1 MEKRLMTVVA
11 GLALSTSMAFAQS
24 QISGHVTSSEDG
36 SPVIGASIKV
46 TGTNTGTV
54 TDIDGNF
61 SLNAP
66 AGAKLEITYIGMQS
80 KSVKAGRNLNIVM
93 DSDNHSLDEVMVVAF
108 GTAKKSA
115 FTGSAAVVGSEE
127 LSKKVTTNVADALV
141 GSVPGL
147 QLRGGTGQPGD
158 TQGKINIRGIA
169 SMYAS
174 TDPLI
179 IVDGAPYSASL
190 SNIPTEDIE
199 SVSILKDAAS
209 AALYGARGAA
219 GVIIVTTKKGSN
231 KEAKINVDMKWGSNS
246 RAIPDYDVIKDPG
259 QYYEA
264 YYAQLYNRNFYGRG
278 QSAEQAN
285 LNANKTMLSDLRY
298 NVFTYPDNEQL
309 IGLDGKIN
317 PHATLGRVVTGTDG
331 KKYLMTPDD
340 WANTLYNKSLRQEY
354 NVSANGGTDR
364 STYYTSVGYLKD
376 DGIIQQSGY
385 ERLTARLKAD
395 YQAKKWLKLGTN
407 VGFVTSNQTQSSG
420 LSSTS
425 TLANNPFVFTS
436 TLAPIYP
443 LFIRDENGNI
453 MKDDLGNDL
462 YDFGSSSKFGI
473 VRPVLDNNNP
483 MAELALNRVT
493 ANGHQLNASMSADIQ
508 ITSFLKANLTSTLIW
523 GQTNGHTYS
532 NAYYGPKASV
542 NGELQKESTES
553 WRQNHTQT
561 LTYYQ
566 DFGKHSVTVLLGH
579 EYYKTN
585 TRYLSATG
593 QGGFT
598 PSIQELAA
606 FAKKLDSNS
615 YRTAY
620 NVEGYFGNAQYSY
633 DDKYFGSFSYRRDA
647 SSRFAKDHRWG
658 NFWSIGGAWLI
669 SKESWFKAPWV
680 DELKIK
686 ASIGQQGN
694 DNIGNWAYIDL
705 YTLSKTSDT
714 SMAASF
720 ARMGNKNITWE
731 TTTNLNIGTE
741 FSFFNRRLSG
751 TIDFYSKKTTDL
763 LFWLSIPESAG
774 SRGYYGN
781 VGDIRNNGIEV
792 TLTGS
797 IIRTKDLDWSVTANI
812 AHNSTK
818 ILKLPE
824 SKIADNGG
832 FNETSKLETTQYWY
846 RVGGPLY
853 NGYMPKYAGV
863 NEKGEATYW
872 VDEDAGGGKHG
883 TKYSYTTT
891 NPNSASKY
899 ETGSLLPK
907 AFGGFSTTVVYK
919 GFDFTASF
927 DYQIGGKVY
936 DSRYASLMSPCDN
949 SSAAGS
955 AIHKDYLKSWSPN
968 NTSSNIPRWQ
978 YGDNYTTAQSDRF
991 LTNASYFNFQSFTV
1005 GYSIPTQHIPFF
1017 SKIRVYCSGENL
1029 GFISARKGLDPRYS
1043 YDGGTTLNAYSPV
1056 RNISGGIQLTF

>member
-1 MEKRLMTVVA
+1 MEKRLMTVAAAIVV
-11 GLALSTSMAFAQS
+11 STSMAFAQS
-24 QISGHVTSSEDG
+24 QISGKVTSSEDG

-46 TGTNTGTV
+46 AGTNTGTV

>member
-1 MEKRLMTVVA
+1 MTLVA
-11 GLALSTSMAFAQS
+11 GLTLSTSMAFAQS
-24 QISGHVTSSEDG
+24 QISGKVTASEDG

-46 TGTNTGTV
+46 AGTNTGTV

-66 AGAKLEITYIGMQS
+66 AGSKLEISYIGMVS
-80 KSVKAGRNLNIVM
+80 KTVKAGRNLNIVM

>member
-1 MEKRLMTVVA
+1 MTVAAAIAV
-11 GLALSTSMAFAQS
+11 STSMAFAQS
-24 QISGHVTSSEDG
+24 QISGKVTSSEDG

-46 TGTNTGTV
+46 AGTNTGTV

-66 AGAKLEITYIGMQS
+66 AGSKLEISYIGMVS
-80 KSVKAGRNLNIVM
+80 KTVKAGRNLNIVM

-309 IGLDGKIN
+309 IGIDGKIN

-553 WRQNHTQT
+553 WCQNHTQT

>member
-1 MEKRLMTVVA
+1 MTVAAAIAV
-11 GLALSTSMAFAQS
+11 STSMAFAQS
-24 QISGHVTSSEDG
+24 QISGKVTSSEDG

-46 TGTNTGTV
+46 AGTNTGTV

-66 AGAKLEITYIGMQS
+66 AGSKLEISYIGMVS
-80 KSVKAGRNLNIVM
+80 KTVKAGRNLNIVM

-523 GQTNGHTYS
+523 GQANGHTYS

>member
-1 MEKRLMTVVA
+1 MTVAAAIAV
-11 GLALSTSMAFAQS
+11 STSMAFAQS
-24 QISGHVTSSEDG
+24 QISGKVTSSEDG

-46 TGTNTGTV
+46 AGTNTGTV

-66 AGAKLEITYIGMQS
+66 AGSKLEISYIGMVS
-80 KSVKAGRNLNIVM
+80 KTVKAGRNLNIVM

-872 VDEDAGGGKHG
+872 VDEDAGCGKHG

-968 NTSSNIPRWQ
+968 NTSSSIPRWQ

>member
-1 MEKRLMTVVA
+1 MTVAAAIAV
-11 GLALSTSMAFAQS
+11 STSMAFAQS
-24 QISGHVTSSEDG
+24 QISGKVTSSEDG

-46 TGTNTGTV
+46 AGTNTGTV

-66 AGAKLEITYIGMQS
+66 AGSKLEISYIGMVS
-80 KSVKAGRNLNIVM
+80 KTVKAGRNLNIVM

-751 TIDFYSKKTTDL
+751 TIDLYSKKTTDL

-872 VDEDAGGGKHG
+872 VDEDAGGGNHG

-978 YGDNYTTAQSDRF
+978 YGDNYTTALSDRF

>member
-1 MEKRLMTVVA
+1 MTVVA
-11 GLALSTSMAFAQS
+11 AIAVSTSMAFAQS
-24 QISGHVTSSEDG
+24 QISGKVTSSEDG

-46 TGTNTGTV
+46 AGTNTGTV

-66 AGAKLEITYIGMQS
+66 AGSKLEISYIGMVS
-80 KSVKAGRNLNIVM
+80 KTVKAGRNLNIVM

-508 ITSFLKANLTSTLIW
+508 ITSFLKASLTSTLIW

-532 NAYYGPKASV
+532 NAYYGPKANV

-846 RVGGPLY
+846 RVGGSLY

>member
-1 MEKRLMTVVA
+1 MTVAAAIVV
-11 GLALSTSMAFAQS
+11 STSMAFAQS
-24 QISGHVTSSEDG
+24 QISGKVTSSEDG

-46 TGTNTGTV
+46 AGTNTGTV

>member
-1 MEKRLMTVVA
+1 MTVAAAIAV
-11 GLALSTSMAFAQS
+11 STSMAFAQS
-24 QISGHVTSSEDG
+24 QISGKVTSSEDG

-46 TGTNTGTV
+46 AGTNTGTV

-66 AGAKLEITYIGMQS
+66 AGSKLEISYIGMVS
-80 KSVKAGRNLNIVM
+80 KTVKAGRNLNIVM

-705 YTLSKTSDT
+705 YTLSKASDT

>member
-1 MEKRLMTVVA
+1 MTVAAAIAV
-11 GLALSTSMAFAQS
+11 STSMAFAQS
-24 QISGHVTSSEDG
+24 QISGKVTSSEDG

-46 TGTNTGTV
+46 AGTNTGTV

-66 AGAKLEITYIGMQS
+66 AGSKLEISYIGMVS
-80 KSVKAGRNLNIVM
+80 KTVKAGRNLNIVM

-553 WRQNHTQT
+553 WLQNHTQT

>member
-1 MEKRLMTVVA
+1 MTVAAAIAV
-11 GLALSTSMAFAQS
+11 STSMAFAQS
-24 QISGHVTSSEDG
+24 QISGKVTSSEDG

-46 TGTNTGTV
+46 AGTNTGTV

-66 AGAKLEITYIGMQS
+66 AGSKLEISYIGMVS
-80 KSVKAGRNLNIVM
+80 KTVKAGRNLNIVM

-473 VRPVLDNNNP
+473 VRPVFDNNNP

>member
-1 MEKRLMTVVA
+1 MTVPAAISVR
-11 GLALSTSMAFAQS
+11 TTMAFAQS
-24 QISGHVTSSEDG
+24 QISGKVTSSEDG

-46 TGTNTGTV
+46 AGTNTGTV

-66 AGAKLEITYIGMQS
+66 AGSKLEISYIGMVS
-80 KSVKAGRNLNIVM
+80 KTVKAGRNLNIVM

-532 NAYYGPKASV
+532 NAYYGPKANV

-720 ARMGNKNITWE
+720 ARIGNKNITWE

-763 LFWLSIPESAG
+763 LFRLSIPESAG

>member
-1 MEKRLMTVVA
+1 MTVAAAIAV
-11 GLALSTSMAFAQS
+11 STSMAFAQS
-24 QISGHVTSSEDG
+24 QISGKVTSSDDG
-36 SPVIGASIKV
+36 QPVVGASIKV
-46 TGTNTGTV
+46 AGTNTGTI

-66 AGAKLEITYIGMQS
+66 ANAKLEISYIGMVS
-80 KSVKAGRNLNIVM
+80 KTVKAGRNLNIVM

-705 YTLSKTSDT
+705 YTLSKTNDT

-832 FNETSKLETTQYWY
+832 FNEISKLETTQYWY

>member
-1 MEKRLMTVVA
+1 MTVAAAIAV
-11 GLALSTSMAFAQS
+11 STSMAFAQS
-24 QISGHVTSSEDG
+24 QISGKVTSSEDG

-46 TGTNTGTV
+46 AGTNTGTV

-66 AGAKLEITYIGMQS
+66 AGSKLEISYIGMVS
-80 KSVKAGRNLNIVM
+80 KTVKAGRNLNIVM

-763 LFWLSIPESAG
+763 LFWLPIPESAG

>member
-1 MEKRLMTVVA
+1 MTVAAAIAV
-11 GLALSTSMAFAQS
+11 STSMAFAQS
-24 QISGHVTSSEDG
+24 QISGKVTSSEDG

-46 TGTNTGTV
+46 AGTNTGTV

-66 AGAKLEITYIGMQS
+66 AGSKLEISYIGMVS
-80 KSVKAGRNLNIVM
+80 KTVKAGRNLNIVM

-309 IGLDGKIN
+309 IGIDGKIN

>member
-1 MEKRLMTVVA
+1 MEKRLMAVVA
-11 GLALSTSMAFAQS
+11 AIAVSTSMAFAQS
-24 QISGHVTSSEDG
+24 QISGKVTSSEDG

-46 TGTNTGTV
+46 AGTNTGTV

-66 AGAKLEITYIGMQS
+66 AGSKLEISYIGMVS
-80 KSVKAGRNLNIVM
+80 KTVKAGRNLNIVM

-364 STYYTSVGYLKD
+364 STYYTSVRYLKD

-542 NGELQKESTES
+542 NGELQKESTEL

>member
-1 MEKRLMTVVA
+1 MTVAAAIAV
-11 GLALSTSMAFAQS
+11 STSMAFAQS
-24 QISGHVTSSEDG
+24 QISGKVTSSEDG

-46 TGTNTGTV
+46 AGTNTGTV

-66 AGAKLEITYIGMQS
+66 AGSKLEISYIGMVS
-80 KSVKAGRNLNIVM
+80 KTVKAGRNLNIVM

-493 ANGHQLNASMSADIQ
+493 ANDHQLNASMSADIQ

>member
-1 MEKRLMTVVA
+1 MEKRLMTVAAAIAV
-11 GLALSTSMAFAQS
+11 STSMAFAQS
-24 QISGHVTSSEDG
+24 QISGKVTSSEDG

-46 TGTNTGTV
+46 AGTNTGTV

-66 AGAKLEITYIGMQS
+66 AGSKLEISYIGMVS
-80 KSVKAGRNLNIVM
+80 KTVKAGRNLNIVM

-285 LNANKTMLSDLRY
+285 LNANKTMLSDLKY

-508 ITSFLKANLTSTLIW
+508 ITSFLKASLTSTLIW

-532 NAYYGPKASV
+532 NAYYGPKANV

-846 RVGGPLY
+846 RVGGSLY

>member
-1 MEKRLMTVVA
+1 MTVAAAIAV
-11 GLALSTSMAFAQS
+11 STSMAFAQS
-24 QISGHVTSSEDG
+24 QISGKVTSSEDG

-46 TGTNTGTV
+46 AGTNTGTV

-66 AGAKLEITYIGMQS
+66 AGSKLEISYIGMVS
-80 KSVKAGRNLNIVM
+80 KTVKAGRNLNIVM

-832 FNETSKLETTQYWY
+832 FNETSKLETPQYSY

>member
-1 MEKRLMTVVA
+1 MEKRLMTVAAAIAV
-11 GLALSTSMAFAQS
+11 STSMAFAQS
-24 QISGHVTSSEDG
+24 QISGKVTSSEDG

-46 TGTNTGTV
+46 AGTNTGTV

-66 AGAKLEITYIGMQS
+66 AGSKLEISYIGMVS
-80 KSVKAGRNLNIVM
+80 KTVKAGRNLNIVM

-425 TLANNPFVFTS
+425 RLANNPFVFTS

>member
-1 MEKRLMTVVA
+1 MTVAAAIAV
-11 GLALSTSMAFAQS
+11 STSMAFAQS
-24 QISGHVTSSEDG
+24 QISGKVTSSEDG

-46 TGTNTGTV
+46 AGTNTGTV

-66 AGAKLEITYIGMQS
+66 AGSKLEISYIGMVS
-80 KSVKAGRNLNIVM
+80 KTVKAGRNLNIVM

-523 GQTNGHTYS
+523 GQINGHTYS

-553 WRQNHTQT
+553 WLQNHTQT

-720 ARMGNKNITWE
+720 ALMGNKNITWE

-751 TIDFYSKKTTDL
+751 TIDLYSKKTTDL

-872 VDEDAGGGKHG
+872 VDEDAGGGNHG

-978 YGDNYTTAQSDRF
+978 YGDNYTTALSDRF

>member
-1 MEKRLMTVVA
+1 MTVAAAIAV
-11 GLALSTSMAFAQS
+11 STSMAFAQS
-24 QISGHVTSSEDG
+24 QISGKVTSSEDG

-46 TGTNTGTV
+46 AGTNTGTV

-66 AGAKLEITYIGMQS
+66 AGSKLEISYIGMVS
-80 KSVKAGRNLNIVM
+80 KTVKAGRNLNIVM

-246 RAIPDYDVIKDPG
+246 RSIPDYDVIKDPG

-705 YTLSKTSDT
+705 YTLSKSSDT

>member
-1 MEKRLMTVVA
+1 MTVAAAIAV
-11 GLALSTSMAFAQS
+11 STSMAFAQS
-24 QISGHVTSSEDG
+24 QISGKVTSSEDG

-46 TGTNTGTV
+46 AGTNTGTV

-66 AGAKLEITYIGMQS
+66 AGSKLEISYIGMVS
-80 KSVKAGRNLNIVM
+80 KTVKAGRNLNIVM

-832 FNETSKLETTQYWY
+832 FNETSKLGTTQYWY

-1029 GFISARKGLDPRYS
+1029 GFISARKGLDPRNS

>member
-1 MEKRLMTVVA
+1 MTVAAAIAV
-11 GLALSTSMAFAQS
+11 STSMAFAQS
-24 QISGHVTSSEDG
+24 QISGKVTSSDDG
-36 SPVIGASIKV
+36 QPVVGASIKV
-46 TGTNTGTV
+46 AGTNTGTI

-66 AGAKLEITYIGMQS
+66 AGSKLEISYIGMVS
-80 KSVKAGRNLNIVM
+80 KTVKAGRNLNIVM

>member
-1 MEKRLMTVVA
+1 MTVAAAIAV
-11 GLALSTSMAFAQS
+11 STSMAFAQS
-24 QISGHVTSSEDG
+24 QISGKVTSSEDG

-46 TGTNTGTV
+46 AGTNTGTV

-66 AGAKLEITYIGMQS
+66 AGSKLEISYIGMVS
-80 KSVKAGRNLNIVM
+80 KTVKAGRNLNIVM

-978 YGDNYTTAQSDRF
+978 YGDNYTTALSDRF

>member
-1 MEKRLMTVVA
+1 MTVVA
-11 GLALSTSMAFAQS
+11 AIAVSTSMAFAQS
-24 QISGHVTSSEDG
+24 QISGKVTSSEDG

-46 TGTNTGTV
+46 AGTNTGTV

-66 AGAKLEITYIGMQS
+66 AGSKLEISYIGMVS
-80 KSVKAGRNLNIVM
+80 KTVKAGRNLNIVM

-763 LFWLSIPESAG
+763 LFWFSIPESAG

>member
-1 MEKRLMTVVA
+1 MEKRLMTAVA
-11 GLALSTSMAFAQS
+11 ALAVSTSFAFAQS
-24 QISGHVTSSEDG
+24 QISGKVTSSEDG

-46 TGTNTGTV
+46 AGTNTGTV

-66 AGAKLEITYIGMQS
+66 ANSKLEISYIGMVS
-80 KSVKAGRNLNIVM
+80 KTVKAGRNLNIVM

-108 GTAKKSA
+108 GTAKKSS

-141 GSVPGL
+141 GTVPGL
-147 QLRGGTGQPGD
+147 QLRGGSGQPGAS
-158 TQGKINIRGIA
+158 QGNINIRGIA

-174 TDPLI
+174 TDPLV
-179 IVDGAPYSASL
+179 IVDGAPYSSSL

-264 YYAQLYNRNFYGRG
+264 YYAQLYNRYFYGRG
-278 QSAEQAN
+278 MSAEQAN
-285 LNANKTMLSDLRY
+285 ANANKTMLSDLRY

-309 IGLDGKIN
+309 IGLDGKLN
-317 PHATLGRVVTGTDG
+317 PNATLGRIVTGTDG

-354 NVSANGGTDR
+354 NFSANGGTDR

-407 VGFVTSNQTQSSG
+407 IGFVTSNQSQSSN

-425 TLANNPFVFTS
+425 TMANNPFVFTS

-473 VRPVLDNNNP
+473 VRPVLDNTNP
-483 MAELALNRVT
+483 MASLALDRVT
-493 ANGHQLNASMSADIQ
+493 TNGHQLNASMTADIQ
-508 ITSFLKANLTSTLIW
+508 ITSFLKANVTSTLIW
-523 GQTNGHTYS
+523 GQTNGHTYTNS
-532 NAYYGPKASV
+532 YYGSKVGV
-542 NGELQKESTES
+542 NGELQKESTET

-647 SSRFAKDHRWG
+647 SSRFAKENRWG
-658 NFWSIGGAWLI
+658 NFWSVGGAWLI
-669 SKESWFKAPWV
+669 NKESWFKAPWV

-694 DNIGNWAYIDL
+694 DNIGNWAYVDL

-714 SMAASF
+714 SMGASF
-720 ARMGNKNITWE
+720 ARMGNKDITWE

-741 FSFFNRRLSG
+741 FSLFKHRLSG
-751 TIDFYSKKTTDL
+751 SIDFYSKKTTDL

-832 FNETSKLETTQYWY
+832 FVERSGLGTTQYWY
-846 RVGGPLY
+846 RVDGPLY
-853 NGYMPKYAGV
+853 NGYFAKYAGV
-863 NEKGEATYW
+863 NEQGEATYW
-872 VDEDAGGGKHG
+872 VDEEAGAGNHG

-891 NPNSASKY
+891 NPNNASKY

-955 AIHKDYLKSWSPN
+955 AIHKDYLKSWTPN

-978 YGDNYTTAQSDRF
+978 YGDSYTTAVSDRF

>member
-1 MEKRLMTVVA
+1 MEKRLMTIAAAIAV
-11 GLALSTSMAFAQS
+11 STSMAFAQS
-24 QISGHVTSSEDG
+24 QISGKVTSSEDG

-46 TGTNTGTV
+46 AGTNTGTV

-66 AGAKLEITYIGMQS
+66 AGSKLEISYIGMVS
-80 KSVKAGRNLNIVM
+80 KTVKAGRNLNIVM

-425 TLANNPFVFTS
+425 TLANNPFEFTS

>member
-1 MEKRLMTVVA
+1 MTVAAAIAV
-11 GLALSTSMAFAQS
+11 STSMAFAQS
-24 QISGHVTSSEDG
+24 QISGKVTSSEDG

-46 TGTNTGTV
+46 AGTNTGTV

-66 AGAKLEITYIGMQS
+66 AGSKLEISYIGMVS
-80 KSVKAGRNLNIVM
+80 KTVKAGRSLNIVM

-425 TLANNPFVFTS
+425 ILAINPFVFTS

>member
-1 MEKRLMTVVA
+1 MTVAAAIAV
-11 GLALSTSMAFAQS
+11 STSMAFAQS
-24 QISGHVTSSEDG
+24 QISGKVTSSEDG

-46 TGTNTGTV
+46 AGTNTGTV

-66 AGAKLEITYIGMQS
+66 AGSKLEISYIGMVS
-80 KSVKAGRNLNIVM
+80 KTVKAGRNLNIVM

-832 FNETSKLETTQYWY
+832 FNEISKLETTQYWY

>member
-1 MEKRLMTVVA
+1 MTVAAAIAV
-11 GLALSTSMAFAQS
+11 STSMAFAQS
-24 QISGHVTSSEDG
+24 QISGKVTSSEDG

-46 TGTNTGTV
+46 AGTNTGTV

-66 AGAKLEITYIGMQS
+66 AGSKLEISYIGMVS
-80 KSVKAGRNLNIVM
+80 KTVKAGRNLNIVM

-473 VRPVLDNNNP
+473 VRPVLNNNNP

>member
-1 MEKRLMTVVA
+1 MEKRLMTVAAAIAV
-11 GLALSTSMAFAQS
+11 STSMAFAQS
-24 QISGHVTSSEDG
+24 QISGKVTSSEDG

-46 TGTNTGTV
+46 AGTNTGTV

-66 AGAKLEITYIGMQS
+66 AGSKLEISYIGMVS
-80 KSVKAGRNLNIVM
+80 KTVKAGRNLNIVM

-523 GQTNGHTYS
+523 GQINGHTYS

-832 FNETSKLETTQYWY
+832 FNETSKLKTTQYWY

>member
-1 MEKRLMTVVA
+1 MTVAAAIAV
-11 GLALSTSMAFAQS
+11 STSMAFAQS
-24 QISGHVTSSEDG
+24 QISGKVTSSEDG

-46 TGTNTGTV
+46 AGTNTGTV

-66 AGAKLEITYIGMQS
+66 AGSKLEISYIGMVS
-80 KSVKAGRNLNIVM
+80 KTVKAGRNLNIVM

-425 TLANNPFVFTS
+425 ILANNPFVFTS

-493 ANGHQLNASMSADIQ
+493 ANSHQLNASMSADIQ

-720 ARMGNKNITWE
+720 ARIGNKNITWE

>member
-1 MEKRLMTVVA
+1 MEKRLMTVAAAIAV
-11 GLALSTSMAFAQS
+11 STSMAFAQS
-24 QISGHVTSSEDG
+24 QISGKVTSSEDG

-46 TGTNTGTV
+46 AGTNTGTV

-66 AGAKLEITYIGMQS
+66 AGSKLEISYIGMVS
-80 KSVKAGRNLNIVM
+80 KTVKAGRNLNIVM

>member
-1 MEKRLMTVVA
+1 MTVAAAIAV
-11 GLALSTSMAFAQS
+11 STSMAFAQS
-24 QISGHVTSSEDG
+24 QISGKVTSSEDG

-46 TGTNTGTV
+46 AGTNTGTV

-66 AGAKLEITYIGMQS
+66 AGSKLEISYIGMVS
-80 KSVKAGRNLNIVM
+80 KTVKAGRNLNIVM

-246 RAIPDYDVIKDPG
+246 RAVPEYDVIKDPG

-978 YGDNYTTAQSDRF
+978 YGDNYTTALSDRF

>member
-1 MEKRLMTVVA
+1 MTVAAAIAV
-11 GLALSTSMAFAQS
+11 STSMAFAQS
-24 QISGHVTSSEDG
+24 QISGKVTSSEDG

-46 TGTNTGTV
+46 AGTNTGTV

-66 AGAKLEITYIGMQS
+66 AGSKLEISYIGMVS
-80 KSVKAGRNLNIVM
+80 KTVKAGRNLNIVM

-891 NPNSASKY
+891 NPNSSSKY

>member
-1 MEKRLMTVVA
+1 MTVAAAIAV
-11 GLALSTSMAFAQS
+11 STSMAFAQS
-24 QISGHVTSSEDG
+24 QISGKVTSSEDG

-46 TGTNTGTV
+46 AGTNTGTV

-66 AGAKLEITYIGMQS
+66 AGSKLEISYIGMVS
-80 KSVKAGRNLNIVM
+80 KTVKAGRNLNIVM

-978 YGDNYTTAQSDRF
+978 YGNNYTTAQSDRF

>member
-1 MEKRLMTVVA
+1 MTVA
-11 GLALSTSMAFAQS
+11 AAIAISTSMAFAQS
-24 QISGHVTSSEDG
+24 QISGKVTSSEDG

-46 TGTNTGTV
+46 AGTNTGTV

-66 AGAKLEITYIGMQS
+66 AGSKLEISYIGMVS
-80 KSVKAGRNLNIVM
+80 KTVKAGRNLNIVM

-493 ANGHQLNASMSADIQ
+493 ANVHQLNASMSADIQ

-751 TIDFYSKKTTDL
+751 TIDLYSKKTTDL

-872 VDEDAGGGKHG
+872 VDEDAGGGNHG

-968 NTSSNIPRWQ
+968 NTSNNIPRWQ
-978 YGDNYTTAQSDRF
+978 YGDNYTTALSDRF

>member
-1 MEKRLMTVVA
+1 MTVAAAIAV
-11 GLALSTSMAFAQS
+11 STSMAFAQS
-24 QISGHVTSSEDG
+24 QISGKVTSSEDG

-46 TGTNTGTV
+46 AGTNTGTV

-66 AGAKLEITYIGMQS
+66 AGSKLEISYIGMVS
-80 KSVKAGRNLNIVM
+80 KTVKAGRNLNIVM